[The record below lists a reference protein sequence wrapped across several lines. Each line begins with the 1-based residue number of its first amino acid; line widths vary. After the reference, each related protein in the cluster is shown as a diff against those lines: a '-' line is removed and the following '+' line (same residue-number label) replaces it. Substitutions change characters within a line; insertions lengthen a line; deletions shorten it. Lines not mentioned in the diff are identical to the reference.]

1 MTLTQ
6 FVQAVA
12 LMRNAQKRRADNN
25 STKWITQCIR
35 TERVVDTIIE
45 EFFKKQT
52 ENIPQQGDLFPTD

>member
-12 LMRNAQKRRADNN
+12 LMRQAQKKKAESN
-25 STKWITQCIR
+25 SVKWITQTIR

-45 EFFKKQT
+45 QFFKEQTKDLPKQG
-52 ENIPQQGDLFPTD
+52 NLFPPD

>member
-12 LMRNAQKRRADNN
+12 LMRQAQKKKAENN
-25 STKWITQCIR
+25 SVKWITQTIR

-45 EFFKKQT
+45 QFFKEQTKDLPKQG
-52 ENIPQQGDLFPTD
+52 NLFPPD